1 MLNKLESFLKQ
12 YDMVQS
18 GDTVV
23 CAVSGGA
30 DSVAMLFGFY
40 LLAKKLGIS
49 VRAAHF
55 NHNLRGE
62 ESGRDEAFVRAF
74 CERYDIPLNVG
85 HGNVVSG
92 KKGLEAAA
100 REARYSFFRSLS
112 GKVATAHTADD
123 NAETLLMHMV
133 RGTGLKGLGGI
144 APINGVFIRPM
155 LGITRQE
162 VLAFLDAY
170 HLDYVV
176 DSSNNTDM
184 FLRNR
189 IRRHVMPLLKQEN
202 PKLSENLSAM
212 ALRLREDE
220 EVLSQL
226 SAVSELPDVSAL
238 RQFQPPIRRR
248 MLAAFLEKC
257 GVIEPE
263 AEHIA
268 LAESLVFSDK
278 PSAKADFSGGV
289 VIQRNYDRLE
299 RAEETQTFGSVALS
313 CPGAVDLP
321 EVGIRV
327 ICMPAEKLSNDKNCF
342 TVTTS
347 NGVFVRC
354 RMAGD
359 AMRTSGGTKTLKKM
373 FIDNKISASRR
384 MLTPVIT
391 DSDGV
396 LGVYGFG
403 ANQDRLAD
411 SLPAMEIRFVN
422 ISPKGIKEE
431 DK

>member
-1 MLNKLESFLKQ
+1 MLNKLKSFLKQ

-18 GDTVV
+18 GDAVI

-55 NHNLRGE
+55 NHHLRGG
-62 ESGRDEAFVRAF
+62 ESDRDEAFVRTI
-74 CERYDIPLNVG
+74 CERYNIPLDVG
-85 HGNVVSG
+85 QGEVVSG

-112 GKVATAHTADD
+112 GIVATAHTADD
-123 NAETLLMHMV
+123 NAETLLIHMV

-144 APINGVFIRPM
+144 APINDVFIRPM

-202 PKLSENLSAM
+202 PKLLENLSAT

-220 EVLSQL
+220 QVLSQL
-226 SAVSELPDVSAL
+226 SAVSELPNVSTL
-238 RQFQPPIRRR
+238 RQFQPPVLRR

-268 LAESLVFSDK
+268 LAERLVFSDK
-278 PSAKADFSGGV
+278 PSAKADFPGGV
-289 VIQRNYDRLE
+289 VISRNYERLE
-299 RAEETQTFGSVALS
+299 KVEELQMLDCLPLA

-321 EVGIRV
+321 EAGIRV
-327 ICMPAEKLSNDKNCF
+327 ICLPAKKLCNDKDCF
-342 TVTTS
+342 TVTAS
-347 NGVFVRC
+347 NDVFVRC
-354 RMAGD
+354 RIAGD
-359 AMRTSGGTKTLKKM
+359 AMRTSGGTKSLKKL

-384 MLTPVIT
+384 MLTPVIA

-396 LGVYGFG
+396 LGVCGFG

-422 ISPKGIKEE
+422 ISPKGI
-431 DK
+431 